1 MKGCQNL
8 VVFFLA
14 LKMGIFVAMTFLY
27 KTIEK
32 PVEDI
37 LLKEKGSKFIGF
49 AYPVNNEK
57 ELKETLDQ
65 LKSVHPKATHH
76 CYAFR
81 LGLNGEN
88 YRANDDGEPSGSAGL
103 PIYNQ
108 LLANEITNI
117 LLIVVRYYGGTK
129 LGVSGLVKTY
139 KESAKLTLEEAHI
152 ITKELHTELEILFHF
167 NQQNTIFT
175 LLNKF
180 DAKVLEFDAEENC
193 RISASV
199 KLSQKENISEQLS
212 EMQIISYKFSD

>member
-1 MKGCQNL
+1 
-8 VVFFLA
+8 
-14 LKMGIFVAMTFLY
+14 MTFEY

-32 PVEDI
+32 PIENI

-49 AYPVNNEK
+49 VFPVNNVKDLKNALEK
-57 ELKETLDQ
+57 IREE
-65 LKSVHPKATHH
+65 HPQATQH

-81 LGLNGEN
+81 LGMNGEN

-108 LLANEITNI
+108 LLANNLTNI

-139 KESAKLTLEEAHI
+139 KESAKITLEEAEI
-152 ITKELHTELEILFHF
+152 ITKELESEIEISF
-167 NQQNTIFT
+167 NFSQQNQIFT

-180 DAKVLEFDAEENC
+180 DGRILDFLSDEKCVITAKIKTSLY
-193 RISASV
+193 
-199 KLSQKENISEQLS
+199 ENISEQLS
-212 EMQIISYKFSD
+212 EMQNISFKIL